1 MSDLAP
7 FVAAALKDKTVVDLK
22 QENDELR
29 ELIDK
34 QLVVKVT
41 GENGSPIRYEGSLKN
56 IGMSEMKS
64 SNEVT
69 RWSLFCDS
77 KVLPL
82 DSLWNLEI
90 WVGGNLMERFNLD
103 INHIIDYP
111 CHTYESVVNWN
122 GDGDGTVEP
131 QMMGVIRCN
140 RTIRGVS
147 ARFGS
152 IPYADYEDEDL
163 NELDLR
169 GLKNIQQRT
178 QAQDLIIDEIEFRT
192 REIPGILSLLKR
204 IGISIDYGTN

>member
-90 WVGGNLMERFNLD
+90 WVGGNLA
-103 INHIIDYP
+103 HGA
-111 CHTYESVVNWN
+111 V
-122 GDGDGTVEP
+122 
-131 QMMGVIRCN
+131 Q
-140 RTIRGVS
+140 
-147 ARFGS
+147 FGHQ
-152 IPYADYEDEDL
+152 PHH
-163 NELDLR
+163 
-169 GLKNIQQRT
+169 
-178 QAQDLIIDEIEFRT
+178 
-192 REIPGILSLLKR
+192 
-204 IGISIDYGTN
+204 